1 MAKKNSKAILSKTF
15 DFDPEEYLDKYLL
28 FNLKKTSEEK
38 FFDSIFEK
46 IPDADMY
53 YIEQKKVSM
62 LLG

>member
-28 FNLKKTSEEK
+28 FNLKKTSAEK

-46 IPDADMY
+46 IPDTDMY
-53 YIEQKKVSM
+53 YIEQKMVPM